1 MLECLRV
8 VRILSDP
15 YARVKLSTERKG
27 QKMTYP
33 TATEMYAMNNQEL
46 WDWMLTQPNYFID
59 SDGMMDCD
67 ENCEHL
73 EMCMMC
79 G

>member
-1 MLECLRV
+1 M
-8 VRILSDP
+8 SDP
-15 YARVKLSTERKG
+15 HAMLKAQTNKG
-27 QKMTYP
+27 QKMTNP
-33 TATEMYAMNNQEL
+33 TATEMYAMTNQEM
-46 WDWMLTQPNYFID
+46 WDWMLTQPNYFLD
-59 SDGMMDCD
+59 SDGMMDCN

>member
-1 MLECLRV
+1 M
-8 VRILSDP
+8 
-15 YARVKLSTERKG
+15 KN
-27 QKMTYP
+27 P
-33 TATEMYAMNNQEL
+33 TATEMYAMTNQEM

-59 SDGMMDCD
+59 SEGFMDCN

-79 G
+79 S

>member
-1 MLECLRV
+1 MN
-8 VRILSDP
+8 
-15 YARVKLSTERKG
+15 
-27 QKMTYP
+27 YP

-59 SDGMMDCD
+59 SEGMMDCD